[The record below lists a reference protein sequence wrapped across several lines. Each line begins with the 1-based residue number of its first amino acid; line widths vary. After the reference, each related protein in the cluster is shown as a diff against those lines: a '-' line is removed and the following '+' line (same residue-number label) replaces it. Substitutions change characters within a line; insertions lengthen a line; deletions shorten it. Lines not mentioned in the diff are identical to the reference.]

1 MDQRGCAI
9 ILDDVVGKL
18 FEDLNDC
25 YRDFERQRIDALGWP
40 NDGST
45 PQLDAALPHQRY
57 HLQTARSIRRA
68 RHSVVM
74 ENANSTVLNLLDFK
88 DYTLVDTG
96 NSSADLFS
104 LANNDVIL
112 LGESSFGALAH
123 LVAPPKGLTI
133 VEGADEP
140 NKHRDS
146 TRRSLVL
153 ASGRIADFVQMI
165 IENFPG
171 GPDENG
177 VKRALTSALY

>member
-1 MDQRGCAI
+1 MYEGTMEAPRSSMQLSHINDI
-9 ILDDVVGKL
+9 ISKLRAASAELD
-18 FEDLNDC
+18 
-25 YRDFERQRIDALGWP
+25 
-40 NDGST
+40 
-45 PQLDAALPHQRY
+45 
-57 HLQTARSIRRA
+57 IR
-68 RHSVVM
+68 VVM

-104 LANNDVIL
+104 LADNDVIL

-153 ASGRIADFVQMI
+153 ASGRIVDFVQMI
-165 IENFPG
+165 IENFPEVQMKTASNE
-171 GPDENG
+171 P
-177 VKRALTSALY
+177 